1 MRILADQNIPGLDA
15 YFHDL
20 GEVRVMA
27 GRDIAA
33 HDLRDVDV
41 LLVRSVTRVDTALL
55 QGSRVRFV
63 GSATA
68 GLDHVDINGLGA
80 AGVGFAAAPGA
91 NANAVVEY
99 VLAAIAAQ
107 PDMLERLLDGG
118 RVGIIGYGH
127 VGRLLRQRLTALGIA
142 SLQYDPWLAP
152 GRVPEPASL
161 DAALACEVVSVH
173 TSLTHDAPWP
183 SFHLLG
189 APQLARLGPQN
200 LLINASRGAVVD
212 QAALLA
218 RLQAPDPPK
227 CVLDVWEFEPEVSA
241 ALLRRVSLGTAH
253 IAGYSHDAKL
263 AATRQLAQAVQSA
276 FGLVQHAIATAAV
289 ADPLVLPAG
298 LRGVAV
304 LRWLC
309 GARYDIRADDRALR
323 EAVLEVDADRARR
336 AFDELR
342 RGYPMRRELA
352 GSRVQAGNAE
362 QRRWI
367 TALGGDVQ

>member
-1 MRILADQNIPGLDA
+1 MRILADQNIPGLEW
-15 YFHDL
+15 YFQPL
-20 GEVRVMA
+20 GEVRLME
-27 GRDIAA
+27 GRDITAR
-33 HDLRDVDV
+33 DLRDVDV
-41 LLVRSVTRVDTALL
+41 LLVRSVTRVDQALL

-68 GLDHVDINGLGA
+68 GLDHVDIKGLRA

-99 VLAAIAAQ
+99 VLAAIAMQ

-118 RVGIIGYGH
+118 RVGIIGYGY
-127 VGRLLRQRLTALGIA
+127 VGRLLRKRLAALGIA
-142 SLQYDPWLAP
+142 SLQCDPWLAP
-152 GRVPEPASL
+152 DQVPESASL
-161 DAALACEVVSVH
+161 DGVLGCDVVSVH
-173 TSLTHDAPWP
+173 TSLTRDGPWP
-183 SFHLLG
+183 SFHLLR
-189 APQLARLGPQN
+189 APQLARLGSRN

-218 RLQAPDPPK
+218 RLQATDPPQ
-227 CVLDVWEFEPEVSA
+227 CVLDVWEFEPDVSV
-241 ALLRRVSLGTAH
+241 ALLRRVSVGTAH

-263 AATRQLAQAVQSA
+263 AATRQLALAVQNA
-276 FGLVQHAIATAAV
+276 FGLLQHPVTAA
-289 ADPLVLPAG
+289 AAPDTLVPPAE

-309 GARYDIRADDRALR
+309 GARYDIRADDRRLR
-323 EAVLEVDADRARR
+323 EAVLGVDAVRARK

-342 RGYPMRRELA
+342 RTYPMRRELA
-352 GSRVQAGNAE
+352 GSCVQACSAE

-367 TALGGDVQ
+367 SALGGIVG

>member
-15 YFHDL
+15 YFHAL

-41 LLVRSVTRVDTALL
+41 LLVRSVTRVDNALL

-68 GLDHVDINGLGA
+68 GLDHVDINGLRA

-127 VGRLLRQRLTALGIA
+127 VGRLLRERLAALGIA

-152 GRVPEPASL
+152 DQVPDPVSL
-161 DAALACEVVSVH
+161 DTVLACDVVSVH

-183 SFHLLG
+183 SFHLLS

-218 RLQAPDPPK
+218 RLQAPNPPQ
-227 CVLDVWEFEPEVSA
+227 CVLDVWEFEPEVSVP
-241 ALLRRVSLGTAH
+241 LLRQVSVGTAH

-263 AATRQLAQAVQSA
+263 AATRQLALAVQNA
-276 FGLVQHAIATAAV
+276 FGLAQHPVATAAA
-289 ADPLVLPAG
+289 ADPLVPPAG

-323 EAVLEVDADRARR
+323 EAVFGIDAVRARK

-342 RGYPMRRELA
+342 RAYPMRRELA
-352 GSRVQAGNAE
+352 GSRVQASNAE
-362 QRRWI
+362 QRRWVV
-367 TALGGDVQ
+367 ALGGSVQ